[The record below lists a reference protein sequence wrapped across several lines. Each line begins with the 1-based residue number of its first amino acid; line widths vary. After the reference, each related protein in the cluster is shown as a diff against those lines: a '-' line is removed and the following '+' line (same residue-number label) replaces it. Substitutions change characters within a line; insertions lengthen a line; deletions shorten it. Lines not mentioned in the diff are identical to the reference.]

1 MFVEVESNPNCE
13 NSVFLRFKEVAPAQP
28 VSHVKIYERTSRGE
42 WCAVTGWCDDPEQAV
57 CSAYAQKVED
67 SGAGVTLL
75 VFGGN
80 YGVRLKPENCQ
91 DDWELDHPEQW
102 GEAYLSLSDE
112 RDIRYEQSYGCI
124 KDSP

>member
-1 MFVEVESNPNCE
+1 MLVDVEGNPNCE
-13 NSVFLRFKEVAPAQP
+13 SSVFLRFKQVAPAQP
-28 VSHVKIYERTSRGE
+28 VSHVKIYDRDFRGE
-42 WCAVTGWCDDPEQAV
+42 WCAVTGWCDDSDQPA

-91 DDWELDHPEQW
+91 DKWDLEHPEQW

-112 RDIRYEQSYGCI
+112 RDLRYTQS
-124 KDSP
+124 

>member
-1 MFVEVESNPNCE
+1 MFVEVESNPNWE

-42 WCAVTGWCDDPEQAV
+42 WCAVTGWCDDSQQAV

-80 YGVRLKPENCQ
+80 YGVRLKPESSL
-91 DDWELDHPEQW
+91 DEWDLDHPEQW

-112 RDIRYEQSYGCI
+112 RDLRFEQS
-124 KDSP
+124 

>member
-13 NSVFLRFKEVAPAQP
+13 SSVFLRFKEVAPP
-28 VSHVKIYERTSRGE
+28 RPIGHVKIYDRKSQGE
-42 WCAVTGWCDDPEQAV
+42 WCAVTGWCDDNDRPV

-67 SGAGVTLL
+67 SGAGLTLL

-80 YGVRLKPENCQ
+80 FGVRLKPENCL
-91 DDWELDHPEQW
+91 DDWDLNHPEQW

-112 RDIRYEQSYGCI
+112 GDIRYSQ
-124 KDSP
+124 P